1 MSLNVGDKAPDFK
14 LFSSD
19 KAEVSLENYKGKNLI
34 IQFFPAAFT
43 GVCTTQMCE
52 MRDSLKKY
60 EKLNAEVVGVS
71 IDTPFS
77 LAKFKEQEGLN
88 FPLLSDFNKK
98 MIQDY
103 GVYRENFVLGMTGVS
118 NRAAFLVDGEGTIR
132 YAEVLDS
139 PGNLP
144 NFSAMND
151 ALEGLN

>member
-118 NRAAFLVDGEGTIR
+118 NRAAFLVDGDGTIR

-144 NFSAMND
+144 NFSAMNE

>member
-144 NFSAMND
+144 NFSAMNE